1 MMYADMDGKRSVPLF
16 SGIPERALP
25 LTSLFYAQ
33 KSPVRY
39 SNGAYRKNS
48 VSVLP
53 ANRKEGPED

>member
-1 MMYADMDGKRSVPLF
+1 MYADMDGKRSVPLF

-53 ANRKEGPED
+53 ANRK